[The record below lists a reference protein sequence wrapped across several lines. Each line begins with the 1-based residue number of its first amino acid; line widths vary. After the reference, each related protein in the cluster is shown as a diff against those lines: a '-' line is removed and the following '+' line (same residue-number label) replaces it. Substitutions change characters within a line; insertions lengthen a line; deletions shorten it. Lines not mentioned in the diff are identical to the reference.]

1 MVLISI
7 NYRVNIHANI
17 LETCMQRKIIVL
29 LTVFF
34 LLGCSTLSVTTAT
47 TTDTPAVAT
56 TVPNPSG
63 VNPADAPFLPNPA
76 WQPGAIDP
84 SVTQD
89 NIQSTICVSG
99 YTSTIRPPASYTDK
113 LKKEQ
118 IQQYGYSD
126 TKLADYE
133 EDHLISLELGGNPTD
148 PKNLWPEPR
157 DTTPYNSH
165 VKDTLE
171 NTLHKLVCEG
181 KVPLATA
188 QQAIATDWVA
198 AYHQY
203 VGNTIISAGSSEP

>member
-1 MVLISI
+1 
-7 NYRVNIHANI
+7 
-17 LETCMQRKIIVL
+17 MQRKIIVL
-29 LTVFF
+29 LTMFF
-34 LLGCSTLSVTTAT
+34 LLSCLAPSVATAT
-47 TTDTPAVAT
+47 TTDTPAVST
-56 TVPNPSG
+56 ITPNPSG
-63 VNPADAPFLPNPA
+63 VNPADAPFLPNPT

-99 YTSTIRPPASYTDK
+99 YTSTVRPPVSYTDK

-126 TKLADYE
+126 TSLADYE
-133 EDHLISLELGGNPTD
+133 EDHLISLELGGSPTD
-148 PKNLWPEPR
+148 PKNLWPESR
-157 DTTPYNSH
+157 TTTPYNSH

-171 NTLHKLVCEG
+171 NALHKLVCEG